1 MLKFLYLLGSK
12 VRKMKKL
19 EYTCMISVPFS
30 QCLCGH
36 DVAREKWGGVVAGTK
51 SVAIH
56 RVFGEFERKF
66 IRNQYKV

>member
-19 EYTCMISVPFS
+19 EYTCMISVSFS
-30 QCLCGH
+30 QGLCGH
-36 DVAREKWGGVVAGTK
+36 DVAREKWGGGVARTK

-56 RVFGEFERKF
+56 SLWT
-66 IRNQYKV
+66 I